1 MRPTRILLLLLISSL
16 LTLALG
22 KKEINFPDTR
32 PQGGNFVR
40 PEAGQILDVS
50 PPGFSWWRA
59 APRGEASYRLLV
71 ISSDSDTI
79 YARSDLIDNNHV
91 PDSVF
96 PAGDY
101 KWFVEAYDDKGN
113 KKDDRKFGSFRIQK
127 NSAENPW
134 IPPGELLAK
143 VPESHPRLLFRQ
155 DHLEDIRSTLQST
168 RKEAYTD
175 LIEQADEYLGTE
187 APPEPDYDQIED
199 KARRRL
205 AYFESFGLMRRYHL
219 GAMMHT
225 ALAYLMTGREDYGA
239 TAKAILLGA
248 TEWDPEGLSS
258 ILAPYGDEVGLG
270 LVKSEA
276 LTYDWIYDLLTD
288 DERKRVEDMLVARA
302 DQMIRRLRLQKFLS
316 NPQSSHNGRM
326 PGYLVEHAMALAEH
340 PRAVEWLDFGL
351 KAMLTVHPHW
361 AGQDGGWAQGLAYGG
376 AYNTMFIT
384 PLESLRLATGANVWQ
399 RSFFDKSPY
408 FYMYCMS
415 PIGEIMGFGDSY
427 NYPVARRAG
436 QLRTLLQFHAER
448 MQSPEVQWWINLLRD
463 EEGQSAALRAIPGMI
478 NPAKIKPKKPSSLP
492 NDVVFRGVGW
502 AAMHSDMAAPEED
515 LMVIFKSSPYGGV
528 SHSYNDQN
536 SFQILCGGKVLARP
550 GGLRWPHHGSP
561 FHTRYSQQTLAQN
574 AILVNGEGQLRGGA
588 PHCGEI
594 VDFESLQQVGYVC
607 GEAAQAYGELLNRW
621 RRHVVLLRPSVIC
634 IIDDLEAPA
643 PSTYQWLMHA
653 NQKLTLNQEAQAFTL
668 QNEGIVMST
677 EMFATNELKFSQ
689 SDEWPVDPKTGYPK
703 SLENVPEK
711 LWHFKATS
719 DAPAKRFRMATVM
732 RVERS
737 GQPVNATI
745 TNQDN
750 ETIKVSF
757 LSDGTR
763 TDLQIH
769 LSFDSDDI
777 LEIESKLSDGKIQS
791 LSKK

>member
-1 MRPTRILLLLLISSL
+1 MRPTRILLLLLLSSL
-16 LTLALG
+16 LTVASG
-22 KKEINFPDTR
+22 KKEIKFPDTR
-32 PQGGNFVR
+32 PKGGNFVR

-59 APRGEASYRLLV
+59 APRGEASYQLLV
-71 ISSDSDTI
+71 FSEKSDTI
-79 YARSDLIDNNHV
+79 YARSDLQDNNHV
-91 PDSVF
+91 PDRVF

-101 KWFVEAYDDKGN
+101 TWIVEAYDDMRN
-113 KKDDRKFGSFRIQK
+113 KEDTRKFGSFHIQN
-127 NSAENPW
+127 NSAGNPW

-143 VPESHPRLLFRQ
+143 VPEGHPRLLFRRDQ
-155 DHLEDIRSTLQST
+155 LDDIRSTLQTT

-175 LIEQADEYLGTE
+175 LIKQADEYLGME

-199 KARRRL
+199 RPRRRL
-205 AYFESFGLMRRYHL
+205 AYFESFQLMRRYHL

-225 ALAYLMTGREDYGA
+225 ALAYLMTGREDYGE
-239 TAKAILLGA
+239 TAKDILLGA
-248 TEWDPEGLSS
+248 TQWDPEGISS

-276 LTYDWIYDLLTD
+276 LTYDWIYDLLTE
-288 DERKRVEDMLVARA
+288 DERKRVEEMMVARA
-302 DQMIRRLRLQKFLS
+302 DQMVRRLRKQKFLS

-361 AGQDGGWAQGLAYGG
+361 AGQDGGWAQGLAYGS

-384 PLESLRLATGANVWQ
+384 PLESLRLATGVNVWQ

-427 NYPVARRAG
+427 NYPAARRAG

-463 EEGQSAALRAIPGMI
+463 EEGQPASLRAIPGMI
-478 NPAKIKPKKPSSLP
+478 NPARIKPEKPSSFP
-492 NDVVFRGVGW
+492 NDAVFRGVGW
-502 AAMHSDMAAPEED
+502 ASLHSDIASPEED
-515 LMVIFKSSPYGGV
+515 LMVVFKSSPYGGV

-536 SFQILCGGKVLARP
+536 SFQILCGGTVLARS

-574 AILVNGEGQLRGGA
+574 AILVNGKGQLRGGA
-588 PHCGEI
+588 PNSGEI

-607 GEAAQAYGELLNRW
+607 GEAEQAYGEMLIGW
-621 RRHVVLLRPSVIC
+621 RRHVILLRPSLIC
-634 IIDDLEAPA
+634 IIDDLEAPEA
-643 PSTYQWLMHA
+643 SEYQWLMHA
-653 NQKLTLNQEAQAFTL
+653 NEELSLNQKAQSFTQQREDL
-668 QNEGIVMST
+668 VMT
-677 EMFATNELKFSQ
+677 TKFFATEKLQFSQ
-689 SDEWPVDPKTGYPK
+689 TNDWPVDPRTGYPE

-711 LWHFKATS
+711 LWHFKASS
-719 DAPAKRFRMATVM
+719 DAPVKRFRIATVM
-732 RVERS
+732 TVERS
-737 GQPVNATI
+737 GQPVDATI

-750 ETIKVSF
+750 QTIKVAF

-763 TDLQIH
+763 TDLKIN
-769 LSFDSDDI
+769 LSFDSDHI
-777 LEIESKLSDGKIQS
+777 LEAESILSDGKMQS
-791 LSKK
+791 LNKK